1 MVLEWNNI
9 PLTIF
14 TFSGESG
21 SGKTESFKSVLNHLV
36 QLSSQKK
43 ETKLQAQIVSVQTV
57 LEAFGNARTSLNEN
71 SSRFGK
77 YLELQFNERGRM
89 VGAKLLNYLLDKSRV
104 TECHGHEQTFH
115 IFYQLFGGVSNEE
128 KQILQLDD
136 DLFYRYIPRNMAA
149 AGGEANQ
156 FQNVKQA
163 MKVLGI
169 NKKYQARIWQFLAC
183 LLHLGQLEFVDDSFV
198 QEAAFVKN
206 AATLDLCA
214 DFLGVDPRALENVF
228 TYKTQLIKKDITTL
242 ILDSVG
248 AAKQRDEIV
257 KSLYSLLFTWLV
269 EYMNTKLCSD
279 SVHNF
284 IGILDLPGPRLH
296 QASNSFNSFC
306 INIANER
313 LQHFC
318 QRSIFETD
326 VEEYRMEGLTVQD
339 IPYFN
344 NLPCVQLLTRPK
356 QGLSDIVNHYAKSPS
371 STDMSM
377 VDSFVKYNNTHAS
390 FGTKQADTGLR
401 LFTVQHFAGQVA
413 YDPTNFLESNK
424 DALNADL
431 VQLIRGNETSPA
443 SYNSFAL
450 ELFANNSIHTE
461 NHPKQTTAILNA
473 QQPSGPL
480 RGPSMRRT
488 KSTKRRRSTL
498 DPTPEEPTSA
508 TTKKNN
514 VSMVLS
520 QLNKAMDD
528 LFTTLDETVP
538 WFIFCIKPN
547 DNGAPN
553 QFDSNRVRSQVRA
566 WGIPQICQRLKM
578 QYTSFLFH
586 DEFLERYASALKN
599 NGLDQSGD
607 AKEQCEAAIALFG
620 WSNKQAMLGETK
632 VFTCI
637 LILCNRIYDIKLI
650 LI

>member
-1 MVLEWNNI
+1 M
-9 PLTIF
+9 
-14 TFSGESG
+14 
-21 SGKTESFKSVLNHLV
+21 

-43 ETKLQAQIVSVQTV
+43 ETKLQAQISSVQTV

-71 SSRFGK
+71 ASRFGK

-104 TECHGHEQTFH
+104 TECPAHEQTFH
-115 IFYQLFGGVSNEE
+115 IFYQLFAGVSNEE

-149 AGGEANQ
+149 AGGEAAQ
-156 FQNVKQA
+156 FQQVKQA
-163 MKVLGI
+163 MKALGI

-214 DFLGVDPRALENVF
+214 DFLGVDPRALESVF

-242 ILDSVG
+242 ILDSAG
-248 AAKQRDEIV
+248 AARQRDEIV
-257 KSLYSLLFTWLV
+257 RSLYSLLFTWLV
-269 EYMNTKLCSD
+269 EYVNTKLCSD

-296 QASNSFNSFC
+296 QTSNSFNSFC

-318 QRSIFETD
+318 QRSIFEVD
-326 VEEYRMEGLTVQD
+326 VEEYRMEGLTVED
-339 IPYFN
+339 VPYFN
-344 NLPCVQLLTRPK
+344 NLPCVELLTRPK
-356 QGLSDIVNHYAKSPS
+356 HGLSDLVNHHAKSSS
-371 STDMSM
+371 STDTAMIE
-377 VDSFVKYNNTHAS
+377 SFIKYNNTHAS
-390 FGTKQADTGLR
+390 FGTKQADTGSR

-413 YDPTNFLESNK
+413 YNPNHFLESNK
-424 DALNADL
+424 DILNADL
-431 VQLIRGNETSPA
+431 VQLIRGSETSPA

-450 ELFANNSIHTE
+450 ELFANDSINTE

-480 RGPSMRRT
+480 RGPSMRRS

-498 DPTPEEPTSA
+498 EPTPEEGSSSAAAAAATSA
-508 TTKKNN
+508 KKNH
-514 VSMVLS
+514 VSTVLS
-520 QLNKAMDD
+520 QLNKAMDE

-547 DNGAPN
+547 DSAAPN
-553 QFDSNRVRSQVRA
+553 QFDSNRVRAQVRA
-566 WGIPQICQRLKM
+566 WGIPQICQRLKT

-586 DEFLERYASALKN
+586 DEFLERYATALQN
-599 NGLDQSGD
+599 RGLEQTGYD
-607 AKEQCEAAIALFG
+607 AKQQCQAAIALFG
-620 WSNKQAMLGETK
+620 WSTAQATVGETK
-632 VFTCI
+632 VRVHI
-637 LILCNRIYDIKLI
+637 LIWYDCIY
-650 LI
+650 